1 MNIDLLY
8 EIVLLAIP
16 VIVAITFHEAAHGY
30 VALHF
35 GDSTAKDEG
44 RVTLNP
50 LKHIDPFGTVIL
62 PAFLYFF
69 GGFLFGYAKPVPVK
83 FGQLRNPRWD
93 MIWVAIAGPAM
104 NITLA
109 VVSAIIWKVAITQ
122 GLQDD
127 TPFVQVLRASVQLNA
142 ILAVFNMLPLP
153 PLDGSKVLAPFMPIA
168 LARPYL
174 AFERFGMVI
183 LLLLVFVAPMLA
195 ERSGVNF
202 DVMRPL
208 VLEPARAVSCTIL
221 SAVGLESASDVAS
234 RYCAVVPADSAAST
248 RPKPI
253 A

>member
-1 MNIDLLY
+1 MDIDIFYNLILL
-8 EIVLLAIP
+8 VIP

-50 LKHIDPFGTVIL
+50 IKHIDPFGTVLL
-62 PAFLYFF
+62 PAVLYFTA
-69 GGFLFGYAKPVPVK
+69 GFLFGYAKPVPVK
-83 FGQLRNPRWD
+83 FGNLRNPRWD

-109 VVSAIIWKVAITQ
+109 VISAILLRIMLTQ
-122 GLQDD
+122 GQTSDS
-127 TPFVQVLRASVQLNA
+127 PFVQVLMSSVYLNA

-153 PLDGSKVLAPFMPIA
+153 PLDGSKVLAPFLPIE

-195 ERSGVNF
+195 QRNGIDF
-202 DVMRPL
+202 DVLGLL
-208 VLEPARAVSCTIL
+208 VLDPAQAVVRAIL
-221 SAVGLESASDVAS
+221 SVVGA
-234 RYCAVVPADSAAST
+234 
-248 RPKPI
+248 
-253 A
+253 

>member
-1 MNIDLLY
+1 MNVDLLY
-8 EIVLLAIP
+8 EIVLLVIP
-16 VIVAITFHEAAHGY
+16 VMIAITFHEAAHGY

-104 NITLA
+104 NILLA
-109 VVSAIIWKVAITQ
+109 LVSAVLLRIALTQ
-122 GLQDD
+122 GQTVDSM
-127 TPFVQVLRASVQLNA
+127 FVQVLMASIQLNA

-153 PLDGSKVLAPFMPIA
+153 PLDGSKVLAPFLPLA

-183 LLLLVFVAPMLA
+183 LVLLVFIAPMLA
-195 ERSGVNF
+195 QRNGIDF
-202 DVMRPL
+202 DLLGPL
-208 VLEPARAVSCTIL
+208 VLDPAQAVVRTIL
-221 SAVGLESASDVAS
+221 SVVGA
-234 RYCAVVPADSAAST
+234 
-248 RPKPI
+248 
-253 A
+253 